1 MWICGILRFVST
13 ENNTMKQ
20 KMLGLGGFS
29 LTLPLLCGTLIL
41 IRYGEVTALLAAER
55 RRVITERI
63 KATGQVVVSAM
74 STEFQVSEETIR
86 RDLEWLEKE
95 GIATRI
101 YGGAV
106 LCGNDRI
113 APPYSIRKNT
123 SIEPK
128 IEIARQ
134 LARLVHDGDTLMVD
148 ESSTAAYAVR
158 ALRQKKG
165 ITLITNS
172 LELLREM
179 DVQDTWNIISTGG
192 NLKRDVQALVGPHAL
207 RTVRSYHVR
216 YAILSCRGINDR
228 LGLAD
233 SDDGVVEVKQ
243 AMIAACDC
251 AVLLAD
257 QRKFDRDGLVALG
270 SLSLVDK
277 LITDQKPSQ
286 RWLERLQKSGVELL
300 CGEET

>member
-1 MWICGILRFVST
+1 
-13 ENNTMKQ
+13 
-20 KMLGLGGFS
+20 MLGLGGFS
-29 LTLPLLCGTLIL
+29 LTFRLVYGTFIL
-41 IRYGEVTALLAAER
+41 IRYGEVKALLAAER

-63 KATGQVVVSAM
+63 KATGQVVVSTM
-74 STEFQVSEETIR
+74 SAEFQVSEETIR

-134 LARLVHDGDTLMVD
+134 LAHLVHDGDTLMVD

-179 DVQDTWNIISTGG
+179 NGQDTWNVISTGG
-192 NLKRDVQALVGPHAL
+192 TLKHDVLAQVGPHAL

-216 YAILSCRGINDR
+216 YAIFSCRGINDR

-243 AMIAACDC
+243 AMIAACDH

-270 SLSLVDK
+270 SLGLVDK

-286 RWLERLQKSGVELL
+286 KWLERLEKAGVELL
-300 CGEET
+300 CGEEA

>member
-1 MWICGILRFVST
+1 M
-13 ENNTMKQ
+13 
-20 KMLGLGGFS
+20 
-29 LTLPLLCGTLIL
+29 
-41 IRYGEVTALLAAER
+41 LAAER

-63 KATGQVVVSAM
+63 KATGQVVVSTL

-106 LCGNDRI
+106 LRGNDRI

-128 IEIARQ
+128 IAIARQ
-134 LARLVHDGDTLMVD
+134 LARLVRDGDTLMVD

-172 LELLREM
+172 LELLGEM
-179 DVQDTWNIISTGG
+179 NGQDTWNIISTGG
-192 NLKRDVQALVGPHAL
+192 NLKHDVLALVGPHAL

-233 SDDGVVEVKQ
+233 SDDAVAEIKQ
-243 AMIAACDC
+243 AMIASCDS
-251 AVLLAD
+251 AILLAD

-270 SLSLVDK
+270 SLELVDK
-277 LITDQKPSQ
+277 LITDQMPSQ
-286 RWLERLQKSGVELL
+286 QWLQRLQKSGVELL
-300 CGEET
+300 CGEEA

>member
-1 MWICGILRFVST
+1 M
-13 ENNTMKQ
+13 
-20 KMLGLGGFS
+20 
-29 LTLPLLCGTLIL
+29 TLPRLCGTLIL

-63 KATGQVVVSAM
+63 KATGQVVVSTM
-74 STEFQVSEETIR
+74 SAEFQVSEETIR

-128 IEIARQ
+128 IAIARQ
-134 LARLVHDGDTLMVD
+134 LARLVQDGDALMVD

-172 LELLREM
+172 LELLGEM
-179 DVQDTWNIISTGG
+179 NGQDTWNIISTGG
-192 NLKRDVQALVGPHAL
+192 NLKHDVLALVGPHAL

-233 SDDGVVEVKQ
+233 SDDAVVEIKQ
-243 AMIAACDC
+243 AMIASCDS
-251 AVLLAD
+251 AILLAD

-270 SLSLVDK
+270 SLELVDK
-277 LITDQKPSQ
+277 LITDQMPSQ
-286 RWLERLQKSGVELL
+286 QWLQRLQKSGVELL
-300 CGEET
+300 CGEEA

>member
-1 MWICGILRFVST
+1 MTL
-13 ENNTMKQ
+13 
-20 KMLGLGGFS
+20 LS
-29 LTLPLLCGTLIL
+29 LYGTLIL

-179 DVQDTWNIISTGG
+179 NGQDTWNIISTGG
-192 NLKRDVQALVGPHAL
+192 TLKHDVLAQVGPHAL

-233 SDDGVVEVKQ
+233 SDDAVVEIKQ
-243 AMIAACDC
+243 AMIASCDQ

-270 SLSLVDK
+270 SLDLVDK
-277 LITDQKPSQ
+277 LITDAKPSQ
-286 RWLERLQKSGVELL
+286 KWLERLQKSGVELL
-300 CGEET
+300 CEEEA

>member
-1 MWICGILRFVST
+1 MTL
-13 ENNTMKQ
+13 
-20 KMLGLGGFS
+20 LS
-29 LTLPLLCGTLIL
+29 LYGTLIL

-63 KATGQVVVSAM
+63 KATGQVVVSTM

-128 IEIARQ
+128 ITIARQ
-134 LARLVHDGDTLMVD
+134 LAQLVQDGDTLMVD

-179 DVQDTWNIISTGG
+179 NGQDTWNIISTGG
-192 NLKRDVQALVGPHAL
+192 NLKHDVLAQVGPHAL

-233 SDDGVVEVKQ
+233 SDDEVVEVKQ
-243 AMIAACDC
+243 AMIASCDQ

-270 SLSLVDK
+270 SLELVDK
-277 LITDQKPSQ
+277 LITDQMPSRQ
-286 RWLERLQKSGVELL
+286 WLERLQRCGVELL
-300 CGEET
+300 CGEEA